1 VVPPRIARDWGL
13 GRYLGCWLLL
23 LLVAVGNGMLREAS
37 YGRTLPELAAH
48 QLSTLTG
55 IVFTGLCAWW
65 LLRVWP
71 LQSALQAWQV
81 GLFWLLLTVV
91 FEFLFGHYVAGH
103 SWQRLLHGYNLAQGR
118 VWPLFLLWIAVM
130 PYVFFRLR

>member
-1 VVPPRIARDWGL
+1 MGH
-13 GRYLGCWLLL
+13 YLVCWLLL
-23 LLVAVGNGMLREAS
+23 LLVAIGNGVLREAS
-37 YGRTLPELAAH
+37 YGRVLPELAAH

-71 LQSALQAWQV
+71 LQAAMQAWRV
-81 GLFWLLLTVV
+81 GLLWLLLTVV

-103 SWQRLLHGYNLAQGR
+103 SWRRLLHDYNLAQGR
-118 VWPLFLLWIAVM
+118 VWPLFLLWITVM